1 MKVERRPVRIPEN
14 LLRKSGSRNP
24 FSRIQDHERRPVTEG
39 HVTGPLGP
47 AQASGAAAGVVVVV
61 VVVEARQVGK
71 SRRLLQPWIERYE
84 IISNVRKGSSVTRLC

>member
-61 VVVEARQVGK
+61 VEARQVGK
-71 SRRLLQPWIERYE
+71 SRPLLQPSVERHE
-84 IISNVRKGSSVTRLC
+84 IISKGSSVTRLC